1 MLRLTQ
7 AGLPGNALAD
17 DIGNGIEPHEA
28 AYILEVMREGRLAA
42 RNRIVAIAAHLKG
55 IEISCIA
62 EFLGISSRSVNEYVR
77 RFSAQRFEGLLP
89 LPRKPITKAADT
101 QYSF

>member
-7 AGLPGNALAD
+7 ASFLGNALAD
-17 DIGNGIEPHEA
+17 DLGKRLEAHEA

-55 IEISCIA
+55 IETRDIA
-62 EFLGISSRSVNEYVR
+62 EFLGISSRSVNE
-77 RFSAQRFEGLLP
+77 
-89 LPRKPITKAADT
+89 
-101 QYSF
+101 